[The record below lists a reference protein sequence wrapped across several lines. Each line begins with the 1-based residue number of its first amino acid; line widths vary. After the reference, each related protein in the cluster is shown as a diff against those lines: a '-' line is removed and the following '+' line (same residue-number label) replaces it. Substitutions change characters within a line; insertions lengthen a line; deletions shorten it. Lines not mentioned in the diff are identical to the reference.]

1 MASQFLLNTDSVEA
15 ASSKIN
21 ALSSNA
27 EKALNSANGYDVSSS
42 DFDFSPAI
50 SAIKANMKNIY
61 EKVKVSSDILNK
73 IIKIHSNLQDSAKET
88 TKTTTTTTPVT
99 YATPTYYT
107 TSSTSGTPTPTSY
120 TPSTPVVTPTT
131 PTPTVA
137 PIESPSPI
145 PRPTD
150 VYDYSKMIQDGKI
163 EIVPKEDIEESTKER
178 TKLIIRINRDDP
190 KYEEYIKMV
199 YEIAK
204 MYGIVVG
211 IVFIPDTAEDKTVS
225 VALIKNGI
233 EYGEVKGED
242 VTEEKIKALFENA
255 PDEIKKDYRQE
266 NDFVYYKQ
274 GNYSN
279 PYAGETIA
287 AAGCGPTSAAMV
299 LTYLKGEK
307 IDPVTTSAWSQQHGY
322 ASNGNGTYEALFP
335 AIGKAY
341 GLNVVKQE
349 QTATNIVNSLKQ
361 GNTIIA
367 HMGPG
372 EFTKG
377 GHYIVLRKVDANG
390 NVLVADPSNPARNKW
405 YPASIF
411 EEQRRGSIYSFSVP
425 V

>member
-1 MASQFLLNTDSVEA
+1 MASLFLLNTDSVEA

-88 TKTTTTTTPVT
+88 TNTTTTTLVT

-107 TSSTSGTPTPTSY
+107 TSSTSGTTTPTSY
-120 TPSTPVVTPTT
+120 TPSTSVVTPTT

-178 TKLIIRINRDDP
+178 TKLIIRINRGDP

-211 IVFIPDTAEDKTVS
+211 IVFIPDTAEDKAVS

-233 EYGEVKGED
+233 EYSEVKGED

-274 GNYSN
+274 GNDIN
-279 PYAGETIA
+279 PYARETIA
-287 AAGCGPTSAAMV
+287 TAGC
-299 LTYLKGEK
+299 
-307 IDPVTTSAWSQQHGY
+307 
-322 ASNGNGTYEALFP
+322 
-335 AIGKAY
+335 
-341 GLNVVKQE
+341 
-349 QTATNIVNSLKQ
+349 
-361 GNTIIA
+361 
-367 HMGPG
+367 
-372 EFTKG
+372 
-377 GHYIVLRKVDANG
+377 
-390 NVLVADPSNPARNKW
+390 
-405 YPASIF
+405 
-411 EEQRRGSIYSFSVP
+411 
-425 V
+425 